1 MAEFNLET
9 ALELAEAKPESRRAT
24 LLREAERL
32 FAAQGYD
39 RVTVRNVAD
48 AADVNVATLHLHWKN
63 KATLYE
69 AVCRLHA
76 RYLLVFIEHAQQ
88 DADDDLSLA
97 DRIER
102 LVDHVFDLFSQRPA
116 VAPMALES
124 LSGQAPAGLPTLF
137 QHDVAVFERVA
148 AEIAKLIPPGRA
160 RDLDPMLVLLSTFY
174 FTTVAFSDST
184 LQQALL
190 GGSVYRSEAV
200 QERLKAFV
208 RQSLKGLVQ

>member
-9 ALELAEAKPESRRAT
+9 ALDQAAASPESRRA
-24 LLREAERL
+24 LVLKEAEDL
-32 FAAQGYD
+32 FAARGYD
-39 RVTVRNVAD
+39 RVTVREVAG
-48 AADVNVATLHLHWKN
+48 AAGVNVATLHLHWKN

-76 RYLLVFIEHAQQ
+76 RYLLGFLARSQQ
-88 DADDDLSLA
+88 DVTEDLSIP
-97 DRIER
+97 DRIAR
-102 LVDHVFDLFSQRPA
+102 LVDPLFDLFLRRPA

-124 LSGQAPAGLPTLF
+124 LSGQAPTDLPTLF
-137 QHDVAVFERVA
+137 QHDVAIFEGVA

-160 RDLDPMLVLLSTFY
+160 REVDPMLVLLNTFY
-174 FTTVAFSDST
+174 FCTVAFSDSS

-200 QERLKAFV
+200 QERMKGFV
-208 RQSLKGLVQ
+208 RQSLEGLLQ